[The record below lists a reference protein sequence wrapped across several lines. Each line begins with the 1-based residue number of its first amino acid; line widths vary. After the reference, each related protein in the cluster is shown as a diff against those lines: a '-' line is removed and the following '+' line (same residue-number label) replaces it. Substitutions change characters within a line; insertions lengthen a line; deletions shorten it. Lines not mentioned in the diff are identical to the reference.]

1 MYAIK
6 MISGQ
11 ENSMIAALIQEQEE
25 IYVVNDQEMRCCQRW
40 GRS

>member
-11 ENSMIAALIQEQEE
+11 ENSMIASLVKEQEE
-25 IYVVNDQEMRCCQRW
+25 IYVVNNREMRRR
-40 GRS
+40 GG